1 MIKKLLLL
9 SLLFSFFGAYSQTY
23 SIDKIDGTN
32 VKSMNMSVTIT
43 EDSVISRLGAGA
55 GELEVLLIDYEE
67 KDGKKYYYTQI
78 GPPVTESFYVLYTDK
93 KKTILEQHLIMTG
106 MNQILKYQVT
116 LIE

>member
-1 MIKKLLLL
+1 MKRL
-9 SLLFSFFGAYSQTY
+9 SILLFFISFTAYSQTY